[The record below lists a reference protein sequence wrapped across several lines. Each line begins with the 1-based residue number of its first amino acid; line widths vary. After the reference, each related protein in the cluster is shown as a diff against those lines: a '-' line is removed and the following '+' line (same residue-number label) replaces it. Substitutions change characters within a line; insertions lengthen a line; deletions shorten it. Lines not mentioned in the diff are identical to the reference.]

1 MTKRSLFLTLAAG
14 LIASMAFATPSQAA
28 STIVTTNLVFGV
40 PTPLATGLTAIDITY
55 SGAGSIS
62 DLTLQGGLPSG
73 VASVKMVG
81 ANEIEV
87 DYSSATTAAA
97 TQFTFVSST
106 PYAIA
111 PGTISVTSVTTTP
124 PGATIKDFLSFNIN
138 SVPEPSSM
146 PLLRIGMTGFLAFRR
161 LFKRSSVA

>member
-14 LIASMAFATPSQAA
+14 LLASMAFATPSQAA
-28 STIVTTNLVFGV
+28 STLVTENLVFGV
-40 PTPLATGLTAIDITY
+40 PTPLATGLTAIDFTY
-55 SGAGSIS
+55 AGTGTIS
-62 DLTLQGGLPSG
+62 DLQLQGSLPNT
-73 VASVKMVG
+73 ASVKMIS

-87 DYSSATTAAA
+87 DYSAATTQAA

-106 PYAIA
+106 AFVDA

-124 PGATIKDFLSFNIN
+124 AGATIKDFLSFNIN
-138 SVPEPSSM
+138 SVPEPNSM
-146 PLLRIGMTGFLAFRR
+146 ALLGIGMTGFLAFRR